1 MENGEV
7 VVEESTASV
16 EEQMLEAIS
25 ENEESQSSDT
35 DGETIEDTGSDTE
48 EVEAQGEQEEE
59 VEKEYKEEVVPKKA
73 CTRRINSLQASKRKA
88 ESRADEL
95 EQKLSEYDL
104 VLRELKTRLDASE
117 ARLSDYEENDPRDA
131 EIQRLKM
138 QQEMRALRQKNQE
151 DRQKKQIAAQ
161 QEEIINQRAD
171 DIIETARDLSEKYRT
186 FSAEELVISFSKTDD
201 VSLKDLAKNIHNV
214 RVKAYKKHLSKG
226 RSNAPAPAPLRPQG
240 ARSSTSGHSADDM
253 VLFLESLHGDR

>member
-7 VVEESTASV
+7 AIEESTTSV

-25 ENEESQSSDT
+25 ENEDSQPSDT
-35 DGETIEDTGSDTE
+35 DGDTIEDAGSDTE
-48 EVEAQGEQEEE
+48 EVEAQSEQEDVEE
-59 VEKEYKEEVVPKKA
+59 KPKEEVIPKKA
-73 CTRRINSLQASKRKA
+73 FTRRINSLQAAKRKA
-88 ESRADEL
+88 EGRADQL
-95 EQKLSEYDL
+95 EQKMSEYDL
-104 VLRELKTRLDASE
+104 VLKELKSRLDASE
-117 ARLSDYEENDPRDA
+117 AKLSDYEENDPRDA
-131 EIQRLKM
+131 EIQRLKVE
-138 QQEMRALRQKNQE
+138 QSMRALRQKNQQE
-151 DRQKKQIAAQ
+151 SQQKQFVAQ

-171 DIIETARDLSEKYRT
+171 DIIETARDLSEKFKT

-226 RSNAPAPAPLRPQG
+226 RSNKPTPAPLRPQG
-240 ARSSTSGHSADDM
+240 ARTSTSGHSSDEM